1 MRVIAEDADIPAEF
15 TVVFSTGHA
24 HRCQLRWGKRHEFG
38 VSLLIISDAGDDG
51 GYGSPWLKDPTI
63 RKIIINLS
71 IPFLGA

>member
-1 MRVIAEDADIPAEF
+1 MPTFLPSSPSYFQQATRTDVSCNGESA
-15 TVVFSTGHA
+15 TSS
-24 HRCQLRWGKRHEFG
+24 G